1 MAEGRKPLQITL
13 KAARKNVGL
22 TQEKASKLLGV
33 SAKTLGNWE
42 NARTFPEP
50 PDIAKIEQ
58 LYGVSY
64 ADIIFLPINYG

>member
-1 MAEGRKPLQITL
+1 MVEERKPLQITL
-13 KAARKNVGL
+13 EAARKNVGL

-50 PDIAKIEQ
+50 PDRESIN
-58 LYGVSY
+58 L
-64 ADIIFLPINYG
+64 IIWLSLP